1 MKHYILKINF
11 LLIFFSLFL
20 TSSFCQ
26 NPGYLGKHLTF
37 KYNNYF
43 SIYSAKEHKSY
54 VDYPIPMRHHLGLA
68 LIVHPN
74 ITIDGFYTTGKTNFK
89 SFYDIGMIEST
100 GGEVGVTFYRN
111 AYAPIGQYIRFSFEH
126 SISDWSLKY
135 NNNFFDKTTK
145 GELSNN
151 VFSFEAGKS
160 GVLYDWLCYSYGAQY
175 GFRIKNSLFK
185 TFDKNEDYVRQRM
198 FFYRLWS
205 IHFGLGFLL
214 F

>member
-1 MKHYILKINF
+1 MKQHILKINF
-11 LLIFFSLFL
+11 LLIFLSLFL

-26 NPGYLGKHLTF
+26 NPGHLGKHFIF

-43 SIYSAKEHKSY
+43 NFYPAIEHSSNIK
-54 VDYPIPMRHHLGLA
+54 YPMPMRHHLGLA
-68 LIVHPN
+68 LIVLPN

-89 SFYDIGMIEST
+89 SFSDIGIIEST

-111 AYAPIGQYIRFSFEH
+111 AYAPIGQYMRFSFEH
-126 SISDWSLKY
+126 SISEWSLKY
-135 NNNFFDKTTK
+135 NSRYFDNKTK
-145 GELSNN
+145 GELTNN
-151 VFSFEAGKS
+151 VFSFEFGKS
-160 GVLYDWLCYSYGAQY
+160 GVLYDRLCYSYGAQY
-175 GFRIKNSLFK
+175 GLRIKNSLFN
-185 TFDKNEDYVRQRM
+185 TIDKNEDYVRQRM